1 MQKPFHGAVGPRIPG
16 KLKEITFL
24 PKKKIKWIN
33 FMSHKKQVWKKWI
46 QIELAGRKERKL
58 WIFQSSA
65 YIQSITTKW
74 YPIIT
79 SLSNDPFSYINTF
92 TINNINC
99 FIYAERGTL
108 YIALIIS
115 WLVIIQVYWKWFCHA
130 YELSVSCLTQIKE
143 NKKNGKVLYT
153 IIPSSFLLNKKSI
166 FQPLVF

>member
-1 MQKPFHGAVGPRIPG
+1 MNSDWTCRQKG
-16 KLKEITFL
+16 KKT
-24 PKKKIKWIN
+24 
-33 FMSHKKQVWKKWI
+33 
-46 QIELAGRKERKL
+46 
-58 WIFQSSA
+58 SA

-79 SLSNDPFSYINTF
+79 SLSNDLYSYINTF

-130 YELSVSCLTQIKE
+130 CELSVSCLTQMKE
-143 NKKNGKVLYT
+143 KKKNGKVLYT
-153 IIPSSFLLNKKSI
+153 IIPSFFCFIKSPFLK
-166 FQPLVF
+166 PLFSNRCTCGSKQKLCRKRKTEGRSKITNYVSENWF

>member
-1 MQKPFHGAVGPRIPG
+1 
-16 KLKEITFL
+16 
-24 PKKKIKWIN
+24 
-33 FMSHKKQVWKKWI
+33 MSHIKQVWKKMNSDWACRQKGKKTLNI
-46 QIELAGRKERKL
+46 SE
-58 WIFQSSA
+58 SSA

-79 SLSNDPFSYINTF
+79 SLSNDPYSYINTF
-92 TINNINC
+92 IINNINC

-153 IIPSSFLLNKKSI
+153 IISSI
-166 FQPLVF
+166 FAL

>member
-16 KLKEITFL
+16 KFKEITYFCQK
-24 PKKKIKWIN
+24 KKKIKWIN
-33 FMSHKKQVWKKWI
+33 FMSHIKQVWKKMNSDWACRQKGKKTLNI
-46 QIELAGRKERKL
+46 SE
-58 WIFQSSA
+58 SSA
-65 YIQSITTKW
+65 YIQSITTK

-79 SLSNDPFSYINTF
+79 SLSNDPYSYINTF

-130 YELSVSCLTQIKE
+130 YELSVSTRRTAKCYTQ
-143 NKKNGKVLYT
+143 LY
-153 IIPSSFLLNKKSI
+153 LL
-166 FQPLVF
+166 FFAL